1 MIPHIIHLCWFGK
14 GKYPELAQMCID
26 SWKRFLPNYT
36 IMIWNEDSFDV
47 QSVQYTKEAYEQKK
61 WAFVSDYVRLYAL
74 EQYGGVYM
82 DTDLEVIKDFSGLL
96 EDHSFVSSTLEGG
109 LITAGFIAAV
119 AHHPYIVELKSKY
132 ENGFFVREDGTIE
145 FSMNPLLFTRVAR
158 EMYGFIV
165 NNDGNQGKSEFAIYS
180 LDYFMPYRISL
191 FRKNPYRHENYQVT
205 NNTYAIHHDMG
216 SWGHESR
223 FSWWKRAIA
232 REVIPRK
239 IYLYL
244 KKIKYQKVFM

>member
-1 MIPHIIHLCWFGK
+1 
-14 GKYPELAQMCID
+14 
-26 SWKRFLPNYT
+26 
-36 IMIWNEDSFDV
+36 
-47 QSVQYTKEAYEQKK
+47 
-61 WAFVSDYVRLYAL
+61 
-74 EQYGGVYM
+74 M
-82 DTDLEVIKDFSGLL
+82 DTDLEVIKDFSEIL
-96 EDHSFVSSTLEGG
+96 EGKEFVSSTLEGG

-158 EMYGFIV
+158 EMYGFKV
-165 NNDGNQGKSEFAIYS
+165 NNDGNQWKSEFAIYS

-223 FSWWKRAIA
+223 IHWLIRALARQTISRRMFLQMKENRYKRIIEEA
-232 REVIPRK
+232 E
-239 IYLYL
+239 
-244 KKIKYQKVFM
+244 